1 MSPKFTICSQME
13 GGNNAKA
20 PPRSLGMEVEN
31 IPEMD
36 KADSGLIIACHA
48 ELQFVGFDALGSV
61 YAEHVEVLGSSKKL
75 GATRVR
81 PQRVPTI
88 GESIVSNSTR
98 GSRDLSLWTCEKT
111 LRKSSEMRKFSVNLP
126 SVIGTK
132 SFVLL
137 DKMCCL
143 LPIYR
148 Q

>member
-1 MSPKFTICSQME
+1 MCIE
-13 GGNNAKA
+13 
-20 PPRSLGMEVEN
+20 RVESYS
-31 IPEMD
+31 E
-36 KADSGLIIACHA
+36 LIIACHA

-61 YAEHVEVLGSSKKL
+61 YAEHVDVLGSSKKL

-98 GSRDLSLWTCEKT
+98 GSRDLSLWTYEKT
-111 LRKSSEMRKFSVNLP
+111 LRKSSEMRNFSVNLP

-143 LPIYR
+143 LSIYR
-148 Q
+148 

>member
-1 MSPKFTICSQME
+1 MCIE
-13 GGNNAKA
+13 
-20 PPRSLGMEVEN
+20 RVESYS
-31 IPEMD
+31 E
-36 KADSGLIIACHA
+36 LIIASHA

-75 GATRVR
+75 GATGVR

-98 GSRDLSLWTCEKT
+98 GSRDLSLWTFVIRVDIVICEKT

-148 Q
+148 

>member
-31 IPEMD
+31 ITERD
-36 KADSGLIIACHA
+36 KADCGLIIASHA

-75 GATRVR
+75 GATGVR

-98 GSRDLSLWTCEKT
+98 GSRDLSLWTFVP
-111 LRKSSEMRKFSVNLP
+111 KFRNKGGHCHL
-126 SVIGTK
+126 
-132 SFVLL
+132 
-137 DKMCCL
+137 
-143 LPIYR
+143 
-148 Q
+148 